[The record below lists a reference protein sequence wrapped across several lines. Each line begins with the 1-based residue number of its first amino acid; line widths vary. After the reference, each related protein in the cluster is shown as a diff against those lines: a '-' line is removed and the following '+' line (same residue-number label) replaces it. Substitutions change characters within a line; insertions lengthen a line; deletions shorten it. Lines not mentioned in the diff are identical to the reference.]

1 MLLMA
6 AAGQAAEAVGLCVAV
21 ILNVIDSVSGDAWTT
36 SNAIGFIV
44 LEAIVAVGV
53 AWIASGIAR
62 FRPWSRTPAVMTQVF
77 TILIALWLLE
87 AHRYAL
93 GDSRPAGG
101 HRGARRVV
109 RPDEPPRAV
118 SPGGMTPGPPR
129 MGGSAPVLAPGVPP
143 GPPHGGLPPPISPW
157 GVPRRKRAGPGNG
170 VFDAINR
177 RR

>member
-6 AAGQAAEAVGLCVAV
+6 AAGQAAVAVGLCVAV

-87 AHRYAL
+87 AHRYAWGIPAL
-93 GDSRPAGG
+93 LVAIAALAGLFAPTSLRALSRPGG
-101 HRGARRVV
+101 
-109 RPDEPPRAV
+109 
-118 SPGGMTPGPPR
+118 
-129 MGGSAPVLAPGVPP
+129 
-143 GPPHGGLPPPISPW
+143 
-157 GVPRRKRAGPGNG
+157 
-170 VFDAINR
+170 
-177 RR
+177 